1 LELPVDWSKHIE
13 EAAQG
18 GGHTCIGPVQ
28 AIQESKVKYD
38 KATALIKDQTRTSFV
53 FVMRPEELSL
63 YETRRAAGE
72 LATIGVQPGE
82 IIINGILPE
91 EVCTIDFF
99 ATKRQSQQRVIEAA
113 EAGFTVP
120 KRYMYLRDT
129 EIKGLAGISTIAR
142 ELFEG
147 VVEQVPAASVTPV
160 QEISLIKPDMNAL
173 LTGNET
179 KHIFFTGK
187 GGVGKTTISCI
198 TAYYL
203 AQQGKRTLLVTTDPA
218 GHIGEVLGQK
228 VASQP
233 TRITDT
239 LSAVMIDQQ
248 QAFIEYKARILSE
261 AEGRFSADMLAA
273 MEEELN
279 SPCTQEMAAFE
290 QFTKYI
296 RTTEYDAVVFDTAPT
311 GHTLRLLSLPFDY
324 AKQAEMMV
332 SVSAESIAAKA
343 SSQQKYGEVIDTLR
357 DPAKSLFALLLY
369 PESTPI
375 VEAYRAKQ
383 DLAEAGIETRLV
395 VANLVLPEA
404 VCTNAFFANRRK
416 MQLGYL
422 QDIEAKFKAPVL
434 QYPMLESE
442 IRGLSML
449 QEAAG
454 FLSP

>member
-324 AKQAEMMV
+324 AKQVEMMV